1 VEVTLTDEQISI
13 LDRRINEF
21 RAGNY
26 QDKERIVNR
35 LLHRFK
41 GDLNKDEF
49 DALAVQT
56 VCAPVLTLGC
66 SQIFP
71 ADSPAPLSKN
81 QTGDKGTY
89 STNQR
94 LDGPRNV
101 CTPFTH

>member
-1 VEVTLTDEQISI
+1 VEVTLTDEQISV
-13 LDRRINEF
+13 LDRHIDKF

-35 LLHRFK
+35 LLRRFK
-41 GDLNKDEF
+41 GDLDEDEF
-49 DALAVQT
+49 DALAV
-56 VCAPVLTLGC
+56 
-66 SQIFP
+66 
-71 ADSPAPLSKN
+71 

-101 CTPFTH
+101 RTPFTH